1 MNGNENC
8 FGLAGGSCY
17 REFELP
23 KVDYILTRPEE
34 CPGLLWR
41 PMFRG
46 ILKIDSFIASLKTS
60 KNKMK

>member
-8 FGLAGGSCY
+8 FGLAGVSSY

-23 KVDYILTRPEE
+23 KVDCILTKPEE

-41 PMFRG
+41 PLFRG
-46 ILKIDSFIASLKTS
+46 ILKIDSFIASS
-60 KNKMK
+60 KALVGK